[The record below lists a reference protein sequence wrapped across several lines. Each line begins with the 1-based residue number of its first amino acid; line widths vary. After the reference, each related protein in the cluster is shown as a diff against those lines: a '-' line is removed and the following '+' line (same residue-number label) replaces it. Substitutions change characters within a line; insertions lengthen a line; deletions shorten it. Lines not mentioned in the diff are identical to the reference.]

1 MSILL
6 RVERMLPNGQE
17 SDLWFLMENA
27 SEEAYN
33 DLSSMAPGNYLVYPE
48 GPIIEATTN
57 SPVYGPRL
65 LQWIVSAATGQSQ
78 IAGLVQ
84 INTPYTIPTGPVYVF
99 TLNVR
104 IMAS

>member
-6 RVERMLPNGQE
+6 RVERMMPNGQE

-33 DLSSMAPGNYLVYPE
+33 DLASMATGNYYVYSS
-48 GPIIEATTN
+48 GSIIEATTQ

-65 LQWIVSAATGQSQ
+65 QQWLVSAATGQSY
-78 IAGLVQ
+78 IAGLVP

-99 TLNVR
+99 TLNVKL
-104 IMAS
+104 MA